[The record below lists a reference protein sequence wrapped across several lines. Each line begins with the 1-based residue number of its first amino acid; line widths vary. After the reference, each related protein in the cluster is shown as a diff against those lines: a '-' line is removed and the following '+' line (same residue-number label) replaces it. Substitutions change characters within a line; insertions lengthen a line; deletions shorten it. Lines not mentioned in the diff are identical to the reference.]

1 MEERNENKLSFWLKE
16 EAQAFKGWD
25 FSHMDGRWA
34 FEDLPWGYEDLVK
47 EYLSPD
53 LQLLDM
59 GTGGGEMLLTLKH
72 PYEHTTVT
80 EAYPP
85 NIALIQKTLTPLGIT
100 VVPVEQD
107 DVLPIDNDSF
117 DIVINRHESF
127 DADEV
132 FRVLKPSGVFITQ
145 QVGGQNNRALSELLI
160 KDFESPYPSWDVA
173 NAAKDLE
180 AAGFDILNEKEAFPK
195 LTFLDTGAIVYF
207 AKIIEWEFPGF
218 SVAACR
224 EPLEAIE
231 RTIQGTGHFVSI
243 EHRFLLA
250 AKKPRTNK

>member
-1 MEERNENKLSFWLKE
+1 MEEKREKQYTEWLKE

-25 FSHMDGRWA
+25 FSYLDGRWT
-34 FEDLPWGYEDLVK
+34 FEDVPWRYKELVQK
-47 EYLSPD
+47 NLTPD
-53 LQLLDM
+53 MNLLDM
-59 GTGGGEMLLTLKH
+59 GTGGGEFLLTLNH
-72 PYEHTTVT
+72 PCEHTTVT

-85 NIALIQKTLTPLGIT
+85 NITLLQKNIAPLGIT

-107 DVLPIDNDSF
+107 DVLPIDDEIF

-127 DADEV
+127 DEDEV
-132 FRVLKPSGVFITQ
+132 FRMLRPGGVFITQ

-160 KDFESPYPSWDVA
+160 KDFESPYPNWDAA
-173 NAAKDLE
+173 NAAEDLE
-180 AAGFDILNEKEAFPK
+180 AAGFDILKEKEAFPK

-224 EPLEAIE
+224 EPLKAIE
-231 RTIQGTGHFVSI
+231 RTIQETGHFVSI
-243 EHRFLLA
+243 EHRFLLV